1 MKILFVLPLE
11 VNPKT
16 GGVERVTYVLT
27 QYFLK
32 AGIGVNFFY
41 FNLKQL
47 SFPEFNEDI
56 EVFFPPD
63 IINVNSTEN
72 ILFLRNILIS
82 KNITIVINQG
92 SIGDSITEVIAES
105 SKKTFVK
112 KISVLHSTPFKFSLF
127 YGQYKQTLT
136 NYLGLE
142 RKSVKNILKK
152 RILILLAYREY
163 IKVYKKYLKMAF
175 DSSDCFVLLSVGY
188 LSIARKILNID
199 SQNKLVVIPNPLSFK
214 QDFFINDFTVKKKQ
228 VLYVGRLEFHAKRLD
243 RLINAWSLIENNYP
257 DWKLILVG
265 GSMQSNPDATDYQV
279 MELNRLKGLIEHLQ
293 LKNIIFAGNSNPE
306 IYYRESKIFCLTS
319 SYEGFPLVLGEAMQY
334 GVVPVVFGS
343 FHAAYDIIENNVN
356 GIIVKPYD
364 IKEYAFQLNKLMSNE
379 SNTTKMGINAIHDTI
394 KFSMEV
400 IGKKW
405 IKLFEDLSSK
415 D

>member
-27 QYFLK
+27 QYFLG
-32 AGIGVNFFY
+32 AGIEVNFFY

-47 SFPEFNEDI
+47 SFPEFNENV

-63 IINVNSTEN
+63 IVNVSSTEN
-72 ILFLRNILIS
+72 ILFLKNILCN
-82 KNITIVINQG
+82 KNINIVINQG
-92 SIGDSITEVIAES
+92 SIGDSITWVIAES
-105 SKKTFVK
+105 AKESFVK
-112 KISVLHSTPFKFSLF
+112 IISVLHSTPFKFSLF

-136 NYLGLE
+136 NYLALE
-142 RKSVKNILKK
+142 RKSVKNIFKN
-152 RILILLAYREY
+152 RILIFLAYRQY

-175 DSSDCFVLLSVGY
+175 VSCDRFVLLSRGY
-188 LSIARKILNID
+188 LPIAKKILNID
-199 SQNKLVVIPNPLSFK
+199 SDDKLVAIPNPLSFK
-214 QDFFINDFTVKKKQ
+214 QDFFINDFKGKKRQ
-228 VLYVGRLEFHAKRLD
+228 VIYVGRLEFHAKRLD
-243 RLINAWSLIENNYP
+243 RLINAWSLIESNYP

-265 GSMQSNPDATDYQV
+265 GSTQSEPDPTDYQV

-306 IYYRESKIFCLTS
+306 MYYRESKIFCLTS

-343 FHAAYDIIENNVN
+343 FLAASDIIENDIN
-356 GIIVKPYD
+356 GIIVKPYN
-364 IKEYAFQLNKLMSNE
+364 INEYALRLTELMSNE
-379 SNTTKMGINAIHDTI
+379 SNITKMGINAIQDSK
-394 KFSMEV
+394 KFSIEV
-400 IGKKW
+400 IGNKW
-405 IKLFEDLSSK
+405 IQLFEELSIS

>member
-32 AGIGVNFFY
+32 AGIEVNFFY

-47 SFPEFNEDI
+47 SYPEFNENV

-63 IINVNSTEN
+63 IVNVSSTEN
-72 ILFLRNILIS
+72 ILFLKNIIDSRNI
-82 KNITIVINQG
+82 NIVINQG
-92 SIGDSITEVIAES
+92 SIGDSITWVIAES
-105 SKKTFVK
+105 AKKSFVK
-112 KISVLHSTPFKFSLF
+112 IISVLHSTPFKFSLF

-136 NYLGLE
+136 NYLALE
-142 RKSVKNILKK
+142 RKSVKNILKN
-152 RILILLAYREY
+152 RILIFLAYRQY

-175 DSSDCFVLLSVGY
+175 VSSDRFVLLSRGY
-188 LSIARKILNID
+188 LPIARNILNIHSD
-199 SQNKLVVIPNPLSFK
+199 DKLLAIPNPLSFK
-214 QDFFINDFTVKKKQ
+214 QDFFINDFKGKKRQ
-228 VLYVGRLEFHAKRLD
+228 VIYVGRLEFHAKRLD
-243 RLINAWSLIENNYP
+243 RLINAWSLIESNYP

-265 GSMQSNPDATDYQV
+265 GSTQSEPDATDYQV
-279 MELNRLKGLIEHLQ
+279 LELNRLKALIKHLK
-293 LKNIIFAGNSNPE
+293 LKNIIFAGNLNPE
-306 IYYRESKIFCLTS
+306 MYYKESKIFCLTS

-343 FHAAYDIIENNVN
+343 FHAASDIIENDIN
-356 GIIVKPYD
+356 GIIVKPYN
-364 IKEYAFQLNKLMSNE
+364 INEYALRLNELMSNE
-379 SNTTKMGINAIHDTI
+379 SNTTKMGINAIRDSK
-394 KFSMEV
+394 KFYIEV
-400 IGKKW
+400 VGNKW
-405 IKLFEDLSSK
+405 IQLFEELSIS